1 MLEPILKVSSLQVAY
16 GGIQAVKGIDFEV
29 RPGELVTLIG
39 ANGAGKTT
47 TLKALTGDL
56 AWGGQIELFGE
67 SIRGIPTHTLV
78 RRGLALV
85 PEGRGVFARM
95 SVIENLQMGAF
106 SRTNATRAVVEIAAD
121 IEYMLTLFP
130 RLRERSKQLA

>member
-1 MLEPILKVSSLQVAY
+1 MLEPVLKVSSLKVAY

-56 AWGGQIELFGE
+56 DWSGQIELFGE
-67 SIRGIPTHTLV
+67 SIRGIPTHALV
-78 RRGLALV
+78 RRG
-85 PEGRGVFARM
+85 
-95 SVIENLQMGAF
+95 
-106 SRTNATRAVVEIAAD
+106 
-121 IEYMLTLFP
+121 
-130 RLRERSKQLA
+130 